1 MVAENE
7 NIEEPTEASR
17 TEGAESS
24 SQSVSDNSESRSA
37 NSDVARAENGA
48 PEAQSANSASEAPFT
63 NGATARPLEDK
74 LKKGAKGYLMKIGK
88 LMLMFAILGSL
99 LICFA
104 TYMISSTFNNI
115 FNKLEHPVE

>member
-7 NIEEPTEASR
+7 NVEEPTEA
-17 TEGAESS
+17 TGGEGAESS
-24 SQSVSDNSESRSA
+24 FQSLNSYPDSRAA
-37 NSDVARAENGA
+37 NT
-48 PEAQSANSASEAPFT
+48 PEAQSANSAPEEPYT
-63 NGATARPLEDK
+63 NGATAPPLEDK
-74 LKKGAKGYLMKIGK
+74 LKKGAKGFLMKIGK

-115 FNKLEHPVE
+115 FDKLERSVE